1 MVSALAQDGQP
12 TLTLAE
18 KEFQESMS
26 GVTLNGHYTR
36 QDGNGLS
43 DDKYTIEKVSK
54 VKGDL
59 WRFETRVQY
68 GAHDVKLP
76 VELQVKWAGDTP
88 VITLTKLAI
97 PGLGT
102 FSSRVVLYEGRYAG
116 TWQHDKV
123 GGHLFGTIEKAEDPK
138 KEEPKKEENK

>member
-1 MVSALAQDGQP
+1 MILRFAPLLLMVSALAQDGQP

-36 QDGNGLS
+36 QDVNGLS

-88 VITLTKLAI
+88 VITLTNAAI
-97 PGLGT
+97 GGMGSFT
-102 FSSRVVLYEGRYAG
+102 VRIVVYKGQYAG
-116 TWQHDKV
+116 TWSGAKGH
-123 GGHLFGTIEKAEDPK
+123 GGMLFGNIVKTTS
-138 KEEPKKEENK
+138 

>member
-1 MVSALAQDGQP
+1 MILRFTPLLLILSALAQESQP
-12 TLTLAE
+12 ALTPAE

-43 DDKYTIEKVSK
+43 DDKYTIERVSK

-59 WRFETRVQY
+59 WRFEARVQY
-68 GAHDVKLP
+68 SGHDVKIP

-88 VITLTKLAI
+88 VITLTNAAVGGMGSFTVRI
-97 PGLGT
+97 
-102 FSSRVVLYEGRYAG
+102 VVYKVKYAG
-116 TWQHDKV
+116 TWSSEK
-123 GGHLFGTIEKAEDPK
+123 GHCRTLCGNIVKTYQ
-138 KEEPKKEENK
+138 

>member
-1 MVSALAQDGQP
+1 MILRVAPLLFVAGALAQGSP
-12 TLTLAE
+12 ALTPAE

-36 QDGNGLS
+36 RDGKGLS
-43 DDKYTIEKVSK
+43 EDKYAIESVSK

-68 GAHDVKLP
+68 SGRDLKIP

-88 VITLTKLAI
+88 VITLTNMAVGGMGSFTVRI
-97 PGLGT
+97 
-102 FSSRVVLYEGRYAG
+102 VVYKGQYAG
-116 TWQHDKV
+116 TWSSAKGH
-123 GGHLFGTIEKAEDPK
+123 GGTMFGNIVKSAQ
-138 KEEPKKEENK
+138 

>member
-1 MVSALAQDGQP
+1 MILRFAPLLLMVSALAQESQP
-12 TLTLAE
+12 ALTPGE

-36 QDGNGLS
+36 QDGKGLS

-68 GAHDVKLP
+68 GGHHVKIPVPLP
-76 VELQVKWAGDTP
+76 VKWAGGNP
-88 VITLTKLAI
+88 RIT
-97 PGLGT
+97 
-102 FSSRVVLYEGRYAG
+102 
-116 TWQHDKV
+116 
-123 GGHLFGTIEKAEDPK
+123 
-138 KEEPKKEENK
+138 

>member
-1 MVSALAQDGQP
+1 MSLRFAPLLCMVSALAQDSQP
-12 TLTLAE
+12 ALTPAE

-68 GAHDVKLP
+68 GGPRVKLP
-76 VELQVKWAGDTP
+76 VGLPVKWAGGTP
-88 VITLTKLAI
+88 GTTPPNPPI
-97 PGLGT
+97 PRPAT
-102 FSSRVVLYEGRYAG
+102 FSLPLRRSNRHHPL
-116 TWQHDKV
+116 Q
-123 GGHLFGTIEKAEDPK
+123 
-138 KEEPKKEENK
+138 